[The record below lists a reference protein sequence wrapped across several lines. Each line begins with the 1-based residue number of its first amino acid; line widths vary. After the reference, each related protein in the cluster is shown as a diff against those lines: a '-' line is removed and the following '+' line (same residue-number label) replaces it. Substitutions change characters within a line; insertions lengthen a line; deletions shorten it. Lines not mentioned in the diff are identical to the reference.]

1 MLEEASE
8 EGGEVE
14 EAEEDGKV
22 ASRGRGEAAAKEVV
36 VQARGD
42 EGEAL
47 MVEVVAA
54 KEAGVEEVWVCQCLL
69 YPGQVIDS

>member
-1 MLEEASE
+1 M
-8 EGGEVE
+8 
-14 EAEEDGKV
+14 

-42 EGEAL
+42 EVA
-47 MVEVVAA
+47 AA

-69 YPGQVIDS
+69 YPGQATDS

>member
-1 MLEEASE
+1 M
-8 EGGEVE
+8 
-14 EAEEDGKV
+14 
-22 ASRGRGEAAAKEVV
+22 ASRGRGEAVAKEVV

-69 YPGQVIDS
+69 YPGQAIDS